1 MLRLNLHKKVLYAF
15 WALSLVPLVLLA
27 LSSSRS
33 IDAVEN
39 LLLGSATNALDEQAS
54 EALELR
60 AEMVGRRVAD
70 FLTSIEQDVRS
81 LALLPVNETVYRQF
95 VRELRREVWYRTREN
110 GAIIEKRE
118 AIPIYS
124 EVAFIDSNGR
134 ERLRLVDGR
143 PVAELRDVSLPANTT
158 YKSENYFSAARD
170 LPPGEIY
177 VSHLTGWHVSKEEQL
192 NGAASPEE
200 AFDGKRYE
208 GVIRF
213 AMPVRKADGELAG
226 VVMLSLDH
234 RHLMEFSQHINPTK
248 EKYVVFPSYRSGNYA
263 FIFDDEGW
271 IITHP
276 KYWDIRG
283 LDRNGQQVPAYTRE
297 SAPAEVAQGIIP
309 YNLFKAGF
317 IHPNYPVVANR
328 VLRGEKGIVDVTNVG
343 GSSKIMA
350 YAPIPYASGVYAKTG
365 VFGGITIGAE
375 VDNFH
380 RPAVEASA
388 LIRRQF
394 TRFMTQTWLLISAT
408 VLLVF
413 FSAYHLS
420 RGITKPLMDL
430 IAGTKEMAR
439 GNLATRVVVS
449 SHDEVGELTRS
460 FNAMAAELRERR
472 ERLMRTLEDL
482 RRSRKEILRER
493 NFKETVFENIETGVL
508 TLNHAG
514 KVTSVNGPARQILG
528 LVEPVGESSWRELL
542 SGWPEILEALDQGM
556 QMGGLKRWSQYV
568 NLQRGGNAL
577 TFRLALLPLTFGE
590 NAGRILAIEDLTD
603 RVNLRR
609 QMERMERMASL
620 GRLSAGIAH
629 EVRNPLT
636 GISLLL
642 DDLHDRMIS
651 SPNDQ
656 QLIRRSLEEMERLE
670 ELIGELLNFA
680 SLPKNKLEKGNV
692 AAVLDDTLFLVQK
705 QLENNRVA
713 IDLAVDAGLPTIPLD
728 ANRLKQAILNLLSN
742 AIDAMPQ
749 GGTLSISV
757 REEQGGIA
765 ITIADTGEGI
775 SSDRLPLIFEPFY
788 TSKGK
793 GTGLGLSIT
802 HNIISD
808 HGGRVQV
815 TSSEGEGTS
824 FTIWLPA
831 QTSYP
836 DGH

>member
-27 LSSSRS
+27 LNSSHS
-33 IDAVEN
+33 IDAVET
-39 LLLGSATNALDEQAS
+39 LLLDSATNALDDQAT

-60 AEMVGRRVAD
+60 AEMVGRSIAD
-70 FLTSIEQDVRS
+70 FLHSIEQDVRA
-81 LALLPVNETVYRQF
+81 LAMLPVDEQVYQQF
-95 VRELRREVWYRTREN
+95 SEEHRREIWYRVREAGQIV
-110 GAIIEKRE
+110 EKRE
-118 AIPIYS
+118 SIPIYA
-124 EVAFIDSNGR
+124 ELAFIDANGR
-134 ERLRLVDGR
+134 ERLRLIDGQ
-143 PVAELRDVSLPANTT
+143 AAQELRDVSDPQQTT
-158 YKSENYFSAARD
+158 FKTENYFSAAQA
-170 LPPGEIY
+170 LEPGEIY
-177 VSHLTGWHVSKEEQL
+177 VSHLTGWHVSKQDQL
-192 NGAASPEE
+192 NGAPSPEE
-200 AFDGKRYE
+200 AFDGQRYE

-213 AMPVRKADGELAG
+213 ALPIYDEAEVFFGI
-226 VVMLSLDH
+226 VMLSLDH
-234 RHLMEFSQHINPTK
+234 RHLMEFSQHIHPS
-248 EKYVVFPSYRSGNYA
+248 EERYVVFPSYQSGNYA

-283 LDRNGQQVPAYTRE
+283 LDREGRLVPPYTRE
-297 SAPAEVAQGIIP
+297 STREEIERGIIP

-317 IHPNYPVVANR
+317 IHANYPVVANR
-328 VLRGEKGIVDVTNVG
+328 VLRGEGGVVDVTNVG

-375 VDNFH
+375 VENFH
-380 RPAVEASA
+380 RPAIAASTM
-388 LIRRQF
+388 IRRQF
-394 TRFMTQTWLLISAT
+394 TRFLTQTWLLISAT

-420 RGITKPLMDL
+420 RGITKPLLDL
-430 IAGTKEMAR
+430 IDGTKEMAR

-493 NFKETVFENIETGVL
+493 NFKETVFENIETGIL
-508 TLNHAG
+508 TLNHVG

-528 LVEPVGESSWRELL
+528 LPGNDRACSWRELL
-542 SGWPEILEALDQGM
+542 ADWPEIIEALDQGM
-556 QMGGLKRWSQYV
+556 QVLDLKRWSQYV
-568 NLQRGGNAL
+568 NLQRDGHSL

-590 NAGRILAIEDLTD
+590 NAGRMLAIEDLTD

-642 DDLHDRMIS
+642 DDLHDRLIS

-656 QLIRRSLEEMERLE
+656 KLIRRSLEEMERLE

-680 SLPKNKLEKGNV
+680 SLPKPNMEKGDV
-692 AAVLDDTLFLVQK
+692 AAVLEDTLFLVRK
-705 QLENNRVA
+705 QLEKGRVK
-713 IDLAVDAGLPTIPLD
+713 IDLALAEGLPLIPLD
-728 ANRLKQAILNLLSN
+728 ANRLKQAILNLLTN
-742 AIDAMPQ
+742 AIDAMPE
-749 GGTLSISV
+749 GGTLSIIAS
-757 REEQGGIA
+757 EEQQGIA
-765 ITIADTGEGI
+765 ITVSDTGEGI
-775 SSDRLPLIFEPFY
+775 ASDRLPLIFEPFY

-802 HNIISD
+802 HNIVSD

-815 TSSEGEGTS
+815 TSREGEGAS

-831 QTSYP
+831 QTPYP